1 MPRVARQRNPRG
13 IAGRAQTSKP
23 PVMGAAARNQMREAA
38 ARRAYNISRRK
49 SNGGQGG

>member
-13 IAGRAQTSKP
+13 IAGRSQTSKP
-23 PVMGAAARNQMREAA
+23 VIGAAARNQMREAA
-38 ARRAYNISRRK
+38 ARRVYNISRRK

>member
-1 MPRVARQRNPRG
+1 MPRVPRSGNPRG

-23 PVMGAAARNQMREAA
+23 VVGGSAARQQMRESA
-38 ARRAYNISRRK
+38 ARRVKNISRRK